1 MIKNRTFMFGLGTGL
16 IAGALLLQL
25 MISGG
30 AAPLTKEELVQQAAK
45 LNLTVT
51 DPAADPQASSEPAD
65 QATAPSGQNGEK
77 GTPDA
82 SNASGPPSPAPNAA
96 ASPEAAAQPSAA
108 AAPTEPAVPSKPI
121 QSAGA
126 ATAPEAP
133 STPQAAVSGV
143 VAVRIPA
150 GSTLTET
157 AELLAK
163 AGVINEQSEFLQ
175 TAISR
180 KINAKIQYGSYNF
193 TKGESVNTII
203 EKLITVK

>member
-1 MIKNRTFMFGLGTGL
+1 MIKNRSFMFGLGTGL

-30 AAPLTKEELVQQAAK
+30 AAPSLTKEELMQQAAK

-51 DPAADPQASSEPAD
+51 DPAADPQASPEPAP
-65 QATAPSGQNGEK
+65 QATDPTGQSDKK
-77 GTPDA
+77 GTPEASDA
-82 SNASGPPSPAPNAA
+82 ASTSSPAASAA
-96 ASPEAAAQPSAA
+96 ASPEAAVKPSTA
-108 AAPTEPAVPSKPI
+108 AAPTEPAMPSEPV
-121 QSAGA
+121 QS
-126 ATAPEAP
+126 TENAPEAP
-133 STPQAAVSGV
+133 ATPQAAVSGG

-157 AELLAK
+157 AQLLAK
-163 AGVINEQSEFLQ
+163 AGVIKEQTEFLQ

-193 TKGESVNTII
+193 TKGESVNSII

>member
-1 MIKNRTFMFGLGTGL
+1 MIKNRSFMFGLGTGL

-30 AAPLTKEELVQQAAK
+30 AAPSLTKEELAQQAAK
-45 LNLTVT
+45 LNLTLT
-51 DPAADPQASSEPAD
+51 DPAADPQASPEPAA
-65 QATAPSGQNGEK
+65 QAADPAGQTDDK
-77 GTPDA
+77 DTTVASDA
-82 SNASGPPSPAPNAA
+82 ASTPSPVPSAA
-96 ASPEAAAQPSAA
+96 ASPEAAVQPSAA
-108 AAPTEPAVPSKPI
+108 AAPTEPAVPSEPI
-121 QSAGA
+121 QSAG
-126 ATAPEAP
+126 TAPEAP
-133 STPQAAVSGV
+133 ATPQAAVSGV

-157 AELLAK
+157 AQLLTK
-163 AGVINEQSEFLQ
+163 AGVIKEQTEFLQ

-193 TKGESVNTII
+193 TKGESVNSII

>member
-1 MIKNRTFMFGLGTGL
+1 MIKNRSFMFGLGTGL

-30 AAPLTKEELVQQAAK
+30 AAPSLTKEELIQQAAK

-51 DPAADPQASSEPAD
+51 DPAADLQASPEPAA
-65 QATAPSGQNGEK
+65 QATDPAAQTDGKDKTEAS
-77 GTPDA
+77 DA
-82 SNASGPPSPAPNAA
+82 ASTPSPVPSAA
-96 ASPEAAAQPSAA
+96 ASPEAAVQPSAA
-108 AAPTEPAVPSKPI
+108 AAPTEPAVPSKPV
-121 QSAGA
+121 QSAG
-126 ATAPEAP
+126 TAPEAP
-133 STPQAAVSGV
+133 ATPQAAVNGI

-157 AELLAK
+157 AQLLAK
-163 AGVINEQSEFLQ
+163 AGVIKEQNEFLK
-175 TAISR
+175 TAMSR

-193 TKGESVNTII
+193 TKGESVNSII

>member
-1 MIKNRTFMFGLGTGL
+1 MIKNRSFMFGLGTGL

-30 AAPLTKEELVQQAAK
+30 AAPSLTKEELIQQAAK

-51 DPAADPQASSEPAD
+51 DPAANPQASPEPAV
-65 QATAPSGQNGEK
+65 QATDPADKSDVK
-77 GTPDA
+77 DTPKANDGA
-82 SNASGPPSPAPNAA
+82 STPSPVSSAA
-96 ASPEAAAQPSAA
+96 ASPEAAVQPSAA
-108 AAPTEPAVPSKPI
+108 AAPTEPAVPSKPL
-121 QSAGA
+121 QSAG
-126 ATAPEAP
+126 TAPEAP
-133 STPQAAVSGV
+133 ATPQAAVSGV

-157 AELLAK
+157 AQLLAK
-163 AGVINEQSEFLQ
+163 AGVIKEQTEFLK
-175 TAISR
+175 TAMSR

-193 TKGESVNTII
+193 TKGESVNSII